1 MNNNY
6 YPQNIPPIIP
16 SRVNNVNSNQ
26 NATPNINTLPN
37 LTNIPGLNNPLNN
50 QESTE
55 YVDNIFKLN
64 IGKEATFYL
73 SFSDSIE
80 WRDKVFT
87 GIIRDSGKDYVL
99 LENNGTWTIIWM
111 IYINFA
117 TFNTPINY

>member
-64 IGKEATFYL
+64 IDKEATFYL